1 MKKNKLIKFFFTT
14 LFFIILINNFSHSS
28 VNFNSFANKQT
39 SYLDFLLLKLEN
51 KLINRVGI
59 LRSQMLPSRVQY
71 SHVGIEINYDK
82 KNEKIF
88 IEVQAIMDKH
98 RYTKKKYKQKLSD
111 CNVVRNL
118 IFYQKIGYKF
128 FTQKRDLYLS
138 EELMEKIFK
147 ESFLSNLTLDDNEI
161 KFLLKNMLV
170 KVNVIHPVNKTNL
183 VCSGN
188 VNDFELQ

>member
-1 MKKNKLIKFFFTT
+1 MKKTKLIKFFFTT
-14 LFFIILINNFSHSS
+14 LFFIILINNFSHGS

-51 KLINRVGI
+51 KLVNRVGI
-59 LRSQMLPSRVQY
+59 LSSQMLPSRVQY
-71 SHVGIEINYDK
+71 SHVGIEITYDK
-82 KNEKIF
+82 KHEKIF
-88 IEVQAIMDKH
+88 IEVQAIMDKR

-111 CNVVRNL
+111 CNIVRNL

-128 FTQKRDLYLS
+128 FTQKKDLYLS
-138 EELMEKIFK
+138 EELMEKIFR
-147 ESFLSNLTLDDNEI
+147 ESFLSNLTLNDNEI

>member
-1 MKKNKLIKFFFTT
+1 MKKTKLVKFFFIT

-59 LRSQMLPSRVQY
+59 LRSQMFPSRVQY

-88 IEVQAIMDKH
+88 IEIQAIMDKR

-111 CNVVRNL
+111 CNIVRNL

-138 EELMEKIFK
+138 EALMEKIFK
-147 ESFLSNLTLDDNEI
+147 ESFLSNLTLNDNEI
-161 KFLLKNMLV
+161 EFLLKNMLV